1 MRQVNILQI
10 LFMIL
15 VSFNFSYSQVNSLV
29 KNQTSEIVFLKDS
42 NFKEIIKK
50 IIKKD
55 KLCQIDNVSWTIEF
69 LKDNMIQITKYSLEN
84 LIFLKGSDNIYT
96 TIIDDNFFFLYGN
109 VDLKNILN
117 KSGYSV
123 DLQKFLD
130 KVNYSTIDYSFW
142 VIQKK
147 DGKKYEILKE
157 KIYKCN

>member
-1 MRQVNILQI
+1 
-10 LFMIL
+10 
-15 VSFNFSYSQVNSLV
+15 
-29 KNQTSEIVFLKDS
+29 
-42 NFKEIIKK
+42 
-50 IIKKD
+50 
-55 KLCQIDNVSWTIEF
+55 VSWTIEF